1 MWGSRGRDRI
11 EVGFTDAISDYYH
24 YCCELESR
32 SGIGILDTTLCN
44 KDYQCL
50 AAGRWFSPDT
60 PVSFKMKIWTVVVV
74 S

>member
-1 MWGSRGRDRI
+1 MRGSRGRDRI
-11 EVGFTDAISDYYH
+11 EGGFTDAISDYYH

-50 AAGRWFSPDT
+50 AQVDGFLRILQFPL
-60 PVSFKMKIWTVVVV
+60 K
-74 S
+74 